1 MVKPGLECLL
11 NDFPGE
17 LRNRRV
23 GVVCHAA
30 SVTSSYEHI
39 IDALA
44 RHPACRLGAIFGPQH
59 GLYGQ
64 TQDNMIEWE
73 GADHALH
80 KVPVY
85 SLYGKVRKPAPEM
98 LAGLDA
104 LVFDLQDAG
113 ARPYTYLWTLKLC
126 MEACSEKNIPLYV
139 LDRPNPVARL
149 GFDGPMLRPGY
160 FSFVGGAEI
169 PLCYRL
175 TIGEIAALLRR
186 VYHTSAEVHIVWMQG
201 WWRNS
206 LYRDTG
212 LPWVLPSPNM
222 PTPDTAIVYPGMVLL
237 EATTLSE
244 GRGTTRPFEIFGAP
258 FLNIRKFR
266 EHLAKIGMPEGCVFR
281 EHEFIPTFQKWAGT
295 CCYGMQIHV
304 TDVSVFKPVETAAAI
319 LLAVQASGAGASS
332 DFHFKTGPYEY
343 EREKMAI
350 DILSGSDSIRK
361 SVLAGAALSEMRK
374 AWQREREPFLDLF
387 RSVAHYPEERP

>member
-1 MVKPGLECLL
+1 MVKSGLDWFLG
-11 NDFPGE
+11 NIPAE
-17 LRNRRV
+17 LKGKKI

-30 SVTSSYEHI
+30 SITSTYMHI
-39 IDALA
+39 VDALVEQA
-44 RHPACRLGAIFGPQH
+44 TCKIGAIFGPQH

-73 GADHALH
+73 GAGALHH

-85 SLYGKVRKPAPEM
+85 SLYGKVRKPTPDM

-104 LVFDLQDAG
+104 LVFDLQDVG

-126 MEACSEKNIPLYV
+126 MEACGEQGLPLWV
-139 LDRPNPVARL
+139 LDRPNPIGCLA
-149 GFDGPMLRPGY
+149 FDGPMLRPDY

-175 TIGEIAALLRR
+175 TIGEIALMLHRTYYQA
-186 VYHTSAEVHIVWMQG
+186 ADVHVVWMEG

-206 LYRDTG
+206 LYSETG

-237 EATTLSE
+237 EATNLSE
-244 GRGTTRPFEIFGAP
+244 GRGTTRPFELFGAP
-258 FLNIRKFR
+258 YLAIREFR
-266 EHLAKIGMPEGCVFR
+266 RRLDGERLPGCVFR
-281 EHEFIPTFQKWAGT
+281 EHEFIPTFQKWAGKS
-295 CCYGMQIHV
+295 CNGMQIHV
-304 TDVSVFKPVETAAAI
+304 TDARAFRPVETAYAI
-319 LLAVQASGAGASS
+319 LSAARATAPN
-332 DFHFKTGPYEY
+332 DFSFRTDPYEY

-350 DILSGSDSIRK
+350 DILSGSGSFRK
-361 SVLAGAALSEMRK
+361 AVLASVPLAEMRHQ
-374 AWQREREPFLDLF
+374 WREETKPFIDLF
-387 RSVAHYPEERP
+387 RQVAHYPEERP